1 MTKRERLAAW
11 YKHER
16 ESAIAAKVAES
27 LTERPT
33 IVGYATPRDAYAAM
47 AKEFGDK
54 LDALIYA
61 QLRTFTVEGTHV

>member
-33 IVGYATPRDAYAAM
+33 IVARDVYYAATV
-47 AKEFGDK
+47 KEFGDK
-54 LDALIYA
+54 LDALIHA
-61 QLRTFTVEGTHV
+61 QLRTFAIEGTHV